1 VELGVETKM
10 APNMLRVS
18 HLVLFTISLASNGHA
33 SPMQFKSK
41 MDGMRKTDRNAKD
54 IGRNLRDDYAD
65 YYYYDYYYDEEP
77 LPSGP
82 TRRPNTSEEP
92 EYDYYQEEQPLPSG
106 PTRELPLPS
115 GPTRRP
121 GQAQSF
127 APKLR
132 KNISPALN
140 QFLSLPFLTTQR
152 PRKLKPTKRIPR
164 KKLLEQL
171 GPFKEHFIAPPKVN
185 AGALPL
191 AFESSLPLNRFPPF
205 NNPGPANKGDTDMR
219 R

>member
-1 VELGVETKM
+1 
-10 APNMLRVS
+10 MLRVS
-18 HLVLFTISLASNGHA
+18 HLVLFTISLASNSHA

-41 MDGMRKTDRNAKD
+41 MDATRKTDRNAKD
-54 IGRNLRDDYAD
+54 IGRNLKDDYAD
-65 YYYYDYYYDEEP
+65 YYYDYYYDEEP

-132 KNISPALN
+132 KNIS
-140 QFLSLPFLTTQR
+140 
-152 PRKLKPTKRIPR
+152 
-164 KKLLEQL
+164 
-171 GPFKEHFIAPPKVN
+171 
-185 AGALPL
+185 
-191 AFESSLPLNRFPPF
+191 
-205 NNPGPANKGDTDMR
+205 
-219 R
+219 

>member
-1 VELGVETKM
+1 MEKTVLTGIH
-10 APNMLRVS
+10 LL
-18 HLVLFTISLASNGHA
+18 LVLFMVDSA
-33 SPMQFKSK
+33 PMQVQGKLNTP
-41 MDGMRKTDRNAKD
+41 RKADRNAKN
-54 IGRNLRDDYAD
+54 IGVNTKESDDYAD
-65 YYYYDYYYDEEP
+65 YYYDYYYEEEP

-82 TRRPNTSEEP
+82 TRRPLLAEEA
-92 EYDYYQEEQPLPSG
+92 EYDNYEEEEEEPLPSG

-115 GPTRRP
+115 GPTRHP
-121 GQAQSF
+121 GQAKSF

-152 PRKLKPTKRIPR
+152 PRKLKPTKKIPR
-164 KKLLEQL
+164 KKLLEKL
-171 GPFKEHFIAPPKVN
+171 GPFKEHFIAPPKFN

-191 AFESSLPLNRFPPF
+191 AFESNLPLNRFPPF
-205 NNPGPANKGDTDMR
+205 NNPGPANKGDSDMR

>member
-1 VELGVETKM
+1 M
-10 APNMLRVS
+10 ATSILKVS
-18 HLVLFTISLASNGHA
+18 HLVLFIISLASIGHA

-41 MDGMRKTDRNAKD
+41 LNALRKTDRNAKE
-54 IGRNLRDDYAD
+54 IGGNRGDDYTD

-92 EYDYYQEEQPLPSG
+92 EYDDYEEEEPLPSG

-140 QFLSLPFLTTQR
+140 QFLNLPFLTTQR

-191 AFESSLPLNRFPPF
+191 AFESNLPLNRFPPF
-205 NNPGPANKGDTDMR
+205 INTGPANKGDRDMR

>member
-1 VELGVETKM
+1 
-10 APNMLRVS
+10 MLRIS
-18 HLVLFTISLASNGHA
+18 HLVLFIISLASIGQA
-33 SPMQFKSK
+33 SPMKFQSK
-41 MDGMRKTDRNAKD
+41 LDEMRKTDRNAKD
-54 IGRNLRDDYAD
+54 IGGNLGDDYPD
-65 YYYYDYYYDEEP
+65 YYYDYYYGEEP

-82 TRRPNTSEEP
+82 TRRPGTAEEP
-92 EYDYYQEEQPLPSG
+92 EYDEYEEEEPLPSG

-132 KNISPALN
+132 TNISPALN